1 MKDKKDSTLC
11 KECKE
16 ATNEIYGYMPDV
28 CKDCYNYTPVEEK
41 PLPVMEIEYT
51 PSDNQEM

>member
-51 PSDNQEM
+51 PSDN